1 MNKIDRYNNNN
12 NLNSSEKEDK
22 TDNSDNSDTDNVDED
37 ITDEDITDEKENILL
52 GIFLENILRK
62 LNTNS
67 ITTREKTEMYR
78 FILNFN
84 NVKNIES
91 NEYLQNK
98 NMLKYYILGWYVS
111 SNLVDSDNSSTS
123 TYSESDSGF
132 K

>member
-1 MNKIDRYNNNN
+1 MNKIDRYNNNNN

-123 TYSESDSGF
+123 TYSESDSE
-132 K
+132 